1 MAGPS
6 RAADPQQGSDHDL
19 LRAFLEG
26 DDQAFNGLME
36 RHEDRI
42 FGLCLKMLHNR
53 SDALEAS
60 QEIFITAFRR
70 ASSFRGDSAF
80 GTWLYR
86 IGINHCKDVLRKRRD
101 VLLEADQLELGGAD
115 TGQPGVEEAAALR
128 LDLAR
133 ALASLPDDYREAVI
147 MHDLGG
153 VPYEEI
159 ASVTGVPLGT
169 IKSRISRGRRRLAR
183 LLEPAEAP
191 DSSKDRT

>member
-1 MAGPS
+1 VGPS
-6 RAADPQQGSDHDL
+6 RAADPLQRSDHDL
-19 LRAFLEG
+19 LQSFLEG
-26 DDQAFNGLME
+26 DNDAFSGLME

-70 ASSFRGDSAF
+70 AASFRGDSAF

-86 IGINHCKDVLRKRRD
+86 IGINHCKDVLRKRKD
-101 VLLEADQLELGGAD
+101 LLLESDQLEIERVD
-115 TGQPGVEEAAALR
+115 TRQRGVDEAAALR
-128 LDLAR
+128 LDLSR
-133 ALASLPDDYREAVI
+133 ALAELRDDYREAVV

-159 ASVTGVPLGT
+159 ATVTGVPVGT
-169 IKSRISRGRRRLAR
+169 VKSRISRGRRQLGR
-183 LLEPAEAP
+183 LLEQAEGV
-191 DSSKDRT
+191 DTSKDQT

>member
-1 MAGPS
+1 VAPR
-6 RAADPQQGSDHDL
+6 RAADSRPQSDHDL
-19 LRAFLEG
+19 LEAFLGG
-26 DDQAFNGLME
+26 DNDAFSGLME

-86 IGINHCKDVLRKRRD
+86 IGINHCKDMLRKRKD
-101 VLLEADQLELGGAD
+101 LLLETDQLEIERVDPRQRGID
-115 TGQPGVEEAAALR
+115 ETTALR
-128 LDLAR
+128 LDLSK
-133 ALASLPDDYREAVI
+133 ALAALPDDYREAVV

-159 ASVTGVPLGT
+159 AAITGVPVGT
-169 IKSRISRGRRRLAR
+169 VKSRISRGRRQLAR
-183 LLEPAEAP
+183 LMEHAEGM
-191 DSSKDRT
+191 DTSKDQT

>member
-1 MAGPS
+1 MAPR
-6 RAADPQQGSDHDL
+6 RAADPRPQSDHDL
-19 LRAFLEG
+19 LEAFLGG
-26 DDQAFNGLME
+26 DNDAFSGLME

-70 ASSFRGDSAF
+70 AASFRGDSAF

-86 IGINHCKDVLRKRRD
+86 IGINHCKDMLRKRKD
-101 VLLEADQLELGGAD
+101 LLLETDQLEIERVDPRQRGID
-115 TGQPGVEEAAALR
+115 EATALR
-128 LDLAR
+128 LDLSK
-133 ALASLPDDYREAVI
+133 ALAGLPGDYREAVV

-159 ASVTGVPLGT
+159 AAITGVPVGT
-169 IKSRISRGRRRLAR
+169 VKSRISRGRRQLAR
-183 LLEPAEAP
+183 LMEHVEGM
-191 DSSKDRT
+191 DTSKDQT

>member
-1 MAGPS
+1 VGP
-6 RAADPQQGSDHDL
+6 RHAADPRQRSDHDL
-19 LRAFLEG
+19 LESFLGGDNDAFG
-26 DDQAFNGLME
+26 GLME

-86 IGINHCKDVLRKRRD
+86 IGINHCKDVLRKRKDLLFDSDNLEIERVDPRQRAIDD
-101 VLLEADQLELGGAD
+101 V
-115 TGQPGVEEAAALR
+115 AALR
-128 LDLAR
+128 LDLSS
-133 ALASLPDDYREAVI
+133 ALAELPDDYREAVV

-159 ASVTGVPLGT
+159 ALSTGVPIGT
-169 IKSRISRGRRRLAR
+169 VKSRISRGRRQLAR
-183 LLEPAEAP
+183 LLEHAEGI
-191 DSSKDRT
+191 DTSKDQT

>member
-1 MAGPS
+1 MGPE
-6 RAADPQQGSDHDL
+6 RAADPLQRSDHDL
-19 LRAFLEG
+19 LDAFLEG
-26 DDQAFNGLME
+26 DNDAFSGLME

-86 IGINHCKDVLRKRRD
+86 IGINHCKDVLRKRKD
-101 VLLEADQLELGGAD
+101 VLYESDQLEIERVD
-115 TGQPGVEEAAALR
+115 PRQRGVDETAALR
-128 LDLAR
+128 LDLSR
-133 ALASLPDDYREAVI
+133 ALAELPDDYREAVV
-147 MHDLGG
+147 MHDLGA

-159 ASVTGVPLGT
+159 AAITGVPVGT
-169 IKSRISRGRRRLAR
+169 VKSRISRGRRQLAR
-183 LLEPAEAP
+183 LLEHKEGM
-191 DSSKDRT
+191 DTSKDQT

>member
-1 MAGPS
+1 
-6 RAADPQQGSDHDL
+6 
-19 LRAFLEG
+19 
-26 DDQAFNGLME
+26 ME
-36 RHEDRI
+36 RHEGRI

-86 IGINHCKDVLRKRRD
+86 IGINHCKDMLRKRKD
-101 VLLEADQLELGGAD
+101 LLLESDNLEIERVDIRQRGLD
-115 TGQPGVEEAAALR
+115 EVTALR
-128 LDLAR
+128 LDLSK
-133 ALASLPDDYREAVI
+133 ALAQLPDDYREAVV

-159 ASVTGVPLGT
+159 AAVTEVPVGT
-169 IKSRISRGRRRLAR
+169 VKSRISRGRRQLAR
-183 LLEPAEAP
+183 LLEHAEGM
-191 DSSKDRT
+191 DTSKDQT

>member
-1 MAGPS
+1 VAPS
-6 RAADPQQGSDHDL
+6 RAADPRQQSDHDL
-19 LRAFLEG
+19 LDAFLGG
-26 DDQAFNGLME
+26 DNDAFNGLME

-86 IGINHCKDVLRKRRD
+86 IGINHCKDMLRKRKD
-101 VLLEADQLELGGAD
+101 LLLETDQLEIERVDPRQRGID
-115 TGQPGVEEAAALR
+115 EATALR
-128 LDLAR
+128 LDLSK
-133 ALASLPDDYREAVI
+133 ALAGLPDDYREAVV

-159 ASVTGVPLGT
+159 AAITEVPVGT
-169 IKSRISRGRRRLAR
+169 VKSRISRGRRQLVRLM
-183 LLEPAEAP
+183 EHEEGM
-191 DSSKDRT
+191 DTSKDQT

>member
-1 MAGPS
+1 MGPS
-6 RAADPQQGSDHDL
+6 RAADPQQRSDKDL
-19 LRAFLEG
+19 LESFLGGDNDAFS
-26 DDQAFNGLME
+26 GLME
-36 RHEDRI
+36 RHEGRI

-86 IGINHCKDVLRKRRD
+86 IGINHCKDMLRKRKD
-101 VLLEADQLELGGAD
+101 LLLESDQLDIERVD
-115 TGQPGVEEAAALR
+115 TRQRGLDEVTALR
-128 LDLAR
+128 LDLSK
-133 ALASLPDDYREAVI
+133 ALAQLPDDYREAVV

-159 ASVTGVPLGT
+159 AVVTEVPVGT
-169 IKSRISRGRRRLAR
+169 VKSRISRGRRQLAR
-183 LLEPAEAP
+183 LLEHAEGM
-191 DSSKDRT
+191 DTSKDQT

>member
-1 MAGPS
+1 VGPR
-6 RAADPQQGSDHDL
+6 RAADPRQRSDHDL
-19 LRAFLEG
+19 LESFVGGDNDAFG
-26 DDQAFNGLME
+26 GLME
-36 RHEDRI
+36 RHEERI

-86 IGINHCKDVLRKRRD
+86 IGINHCKDVLRKRKDLLFDSDNLEIERVDPRQRAIDD
-101 VLLEADQLELGGAD
+101 V
-115 TGQPGVEEAAALR
+115 AALR
-128 LDLAR
+128 LDLSS
-133 ALASLPDDYREAVI
+133 ALAELPDDYREAVV

-159 ASVTGVPLGT
+159 ALSTGVPVGT
-169 IKSRISRGRRRLAR
+169 VKSRISRGRRQLAR
-183 LLEPAEAP
+183 LLEHAEGI
-191 DSSKDRT
+191 DTSKDQT

>member
-1 MAGPS
+1 VGPS
-6 RAADPQQGSDHDL
+6 RAADPLQRSDHDL
-19 LRAFLEG
+19 LQSFLEG
-26 DDQAFNGLME
+26 DNDAFSGLME

-70 ASSFRGDSAF
+70 AASFRGDSAF

-86 IGINHCKDVLRKRRD
+86 IGINHCKDVLRKRKD
-101 VLLEADQLELGGAD
+101 LLLESDQLEIERVD
-115 TGQPGVEEAAALR
+115 TRQRGVDEAAALR
-128 LDLAR
+128 LDLSR
-133 ALASLPDDYREAVI
+133 ALAELRDDYREAVV

-159 ASVTGVPLGT
+159 ATLTGVPVGT
-169 IKSRISRGRRRLAR
+169 VKSRISRGRRQLGR
-183 LLEPAEAP
+183 LLEHGEGV
-191 DSSKDRT
+191 DTSKDQT

>member
-1 MAGPS
+1 MGPE
-6 RAADPQQGSDHDL
+6 RAADPLQRSDHDL
-19 LRAFLEG
+19 LHAFLEG
-26 DDQAFNGLME
+26 DNDAFSGLME

-86 IGINHCKDVLRKRRD
+86 IGINHCKDVLRKRKD
-101 VLLEADQLELGGAD
+101 VLYESDQLEIERVD
-115 TGQPGVEEAAALR
+115 PRQRGVDETAALR
-128 LDLAR
+128 LDLSR
-133 ALASLPDDYREAVI
+133 ALAELPDDYREAVV
-147 MHDLGG
+147 MHDLGA

-159 ASVTGVPLGT
+159 AAITGVPVGT
-169 IKSRISRGRRRLAR
+169 VKSRISRGRRQLAR
-183 LLEPAEAP
+183 LLEHKEGM
-191 DSSKDRT
+191 DTSKDQT

>member
-1 MAGPS
+1 VGPS
-6 RAADPQQGSDHDL
+6 RAADPLQRSDHDL
-19 LRAFLEG
+19 LQSFLEG
-26 DDQAFNGLME
+26 DNDAFSGLME

-70 ASSFRGDSAF
+70 AASFRGDSAF

-86 IGINHCKDVLRKRRD
+86 IGINHCKDVLRKRKD
-101 VLLEADQLELGGAD
+101 LLLESDQLDIERVD
-115 TGQPGVEEAAALR
+115 TRQRGVDEAAALR
-128 LDLAR
+128 LDLSR
-133 ALASLPDDYREAVI
+133 ALAELRDDYREAVV

-159 ASVTGVPLGT
+159 ATLTGVPVGT
-169 IKSRISRGRRRLAR
+169 VKSRISRGRRQLGR
-183 LLEPAEAP
+183 LLEHAE
-191 DSSKDRT
+191 DVDTSKDQT

>member
-1 MAGPS
+1 MAPR
-6 RAADPQQGSDHDL
+6 RAADSRPQSDQGL
-19 LRAFLEG
+19 LEAFLGG
-26 DDQAFNGLME
+26 DNDAFSGLME

-86 IGINHCKDVLRKRRD
+86 IGINHCKDMLRKRKD
-101 VLLEADQLELGGAD
+101 LLLETDQLEIERVDPRQRGID
-115 TGQPGVEEAAALR
+115 EATALR
-128 LDLAR
+128 LDLSK
-133 ALASLPDDYREAVI
+133 ALAGLPDDYREAVV

-159 ASVTGVPLGT
+159 AAITGVPVGT
-169 IKSRISRGRRRLAR
+169 VKSRISRGRRQLAR
-183 LLEPAEAP
+183 LMEHAEGM
-191 DSSKDRT
+191 DTSKDQT

>member
-1 MAGPS
+1 MAPS
-6 RAADPQQGSDHDL
+6 RAADSRPQSDQGL
-19 LRAFLEG
+19 LEAFLGG
-26 DDQAFNGLME
+26 DNEAFSGLME

-86 IGINHCKDVLRKRRD
+86 IGINHCKDMLRKRKD
-101 VLLEADQLELGGAD
+101 LLLETDQLEIERVDPRQRGID
-115 TGQPGVEEAAALR
+115 EATALR
-128 LDLAR
+128 LDLSK
-133 ALASLPDDYREAVI
+133 ALAGLPDDYREAVV

-159 ASVTGVPLGT
+159 AAITEVPVGT
-169 IKSRISRGRRRLAR
+169 VKSRISRGRRQLAR
-183 LLEPAEAP
+183 LMEHAEGM
-191 DSSKDRT
+191 DTSKDQT

>member
-1 MAGPS
+1 VGPK
-6 RAADPQQGSDHDL
+6 RAADPLQRSDHDL
-19 LRAFLEG
+19 LQAFLEG
-26 DDQAFNGLME
+26 DNDAFSGLME

-86 IGINHCKDVLRKRRD
+86 IGINHCKDVLRKRKD
-101 VLLEADQLELGGAD
+101 VLYESDQLEIERVDPRQRGID
-115 TGQPGVEEAAALR
+115 ETAALR
-128 LDLAR
+128 LDLSA
-133 ALASLPDDYREAVI
+133 ALAELPDDYREAVV
-147 MHDLGG
+147 MHDLGA

-159 ASVTGVPLGT
+159 ATVTGVPVGT
-169 IKSRISRGRRRLAR
+169 VKSRISRGRRQLAR
-183 LLEPAEAP
+183 LLEHKEGM
-191 DSSKDRT
+191 DTSKDQT

>member
-1 MAGPS
+1 VGPE
-6 RAADPQQGSDHDL
+6 RAADPLQRSDHDL
-19 LRAFLEG
+19 LHAFLEG
-26 DDQAFNGLME
+26 DNDAFSGLME

-86 IGINHCKDVLRKRRD
+86 IGINHCKDVLRKRKD
-101 VLLEADQLELGGAD
+101 VLYESDQLEIERVD
-115 TGQPGVEEAAALR
+115 PRQRGVDETAALR
-128 LDLAR
+128 LDLSR
-133 ALASLPDDYREAVI
+133 ALAELPDGYREAVV
-147 MHDLGG
+147 MHDLGA

-159 ASVTGVPLGT
+159 AAITGVPVGT
-169 IKSRISRGRRRLAR
+169 VKSRISRGRRQLAR
-183 LLEPAEAP
+183 LLEHKEGM
-191 DSSKDRT
+191 DTSKDQT

>member
-1 MAGPS
+1 VAPRQTRDQQRS
-6 RAADPQQGSDHDL
+6 DPDL
-19 LRAFLEG
+19 LQAFLEG
-26 DDQAFNGLME
+26 DDEAFDRLME

-86 IGINHCKDVLRKRRD
+86 IGINHCKDVLRKRKD
-101 VLLEADQLELGGAD
+101 LLLEEDQLEFEQVD
-115 TGQPGVEEAAALR
+115 TRQRGVEEAATLR

-133 ALASLPDDYREAVI
+133 ALAALPDDYREAVV

-159 ASVTGVPLGT
+159 ASLSGTPLGT
-169 IKSRISRGRRRLAR
+169 IKSRISRGRRQLAR
-183 LLEPAEAP
+183 LLEPSEVP
-191 DSSKDRT
+191 DSSKDQR

>member
-1 MAGPS
+1 VGPS
-6 RAADPQQGSDHDL
+6 RAADPRERSDHDL
-19 LRAFLEG
+19 LESFLKGDNDAFS
-26 DDQAFNGLME
+26 GLME

-86 IGINHCKDVLRKRRD
+86 IGINHCKDVLRKRKDLLLDSDHLEIERVDTRQRAIDD
-101 VLLEADQLELGGAD
+101 V
-115 TGQPGVEEAAALR
+115 AALR
-128 LDLAR
+128 LDLST
-133 ALASLPDDYREAVI
+133 ALAELPDDYREAVV

-159 ASVTGVPLGT
+159 AASTGVPVGT
-169 IKSRISRGRRRLAR
+169 VKSRISRGRRQLAR
-183 LLEPAEAP
+183 LLEQAEGL
-191 DSSKDRT
+191 DTSKDQT

>member
-1 MAGPS
+1 VAPS
-6 RAADPQQGSDHDL
+6 RAADPRPQNDHDL
-19 LRAFLEG
+19 LEAFLGG
-26 DDQAFNGLME
+26 DNDAFSGLME

-86 IGINHCKDVLRKRRD
+86 IGINHCKDMLRKRRD
-101 VLLEADQLELGGAD
+101 LLLETDQLEIERVDPRQRGID
-115 TGQPGVEEAAALR
+115 EATALR
-128 LDLAR
+128 LDLSK
-133 ALASLPDDYREAVI
+133 ALAGLPDDYREAVV

-159 ASVTGVPLGT
+159 AAITEVPVGT
-169 IKSRISRGRRRLAR
+169 VKSRISRGRSQLAR
-183 LLEPAEAP
+183 LMEHAEGI
-191 DSSKDRT
+191 DTSKDQT

>member
-1 MAGPS
+1 MGPS
-6 RAADPQQGSDHDL
+6 RAADPLQRSDHDL
-19 LRAFLEG
+19 LDAFLEG
-26 DDQAFNGLME
+26 DNDAFSGLME

-86 IGINHCKDVLRKRRD
+86 IGINHCKDVLRKRKD
-101 VLLEADQLELGGAD
+101 VLYESDQLEIERVD
-115 TGQPGVEEAAALR
+115 PRQRGVDETAALR
-128 LDLAR
+128 LDLSR
-133 ALASLPDDYREAVI
+133 ALAELPDDYREAVV
-147 MHDLGG
+147 MHDLGA

-159 ASVTGVPLGT
+159 AAITGVPVGT
-169 IKSRISRGRRRLAR
+169 VKSRISRGRRQLAR
-183 LLEPAEAP
+183 LLEHKEGM
-191 DSSKDRT
+191 DTSKDQT

>member
-1 MAGPS
+1 MAPR
-6 RAADPQQGSDHDL
+6 RAADSRPQSDQGL
-19 LRAFLEG
+19 LEAFLGG
-26 DDQAFNGLME
+26 DNDAFSGLME

-86 IGINHCKDVLRKRRD
+86 IGINHCKDMLRKRKD
-101 VLLEADQLELGGAD
+101 LLLETDQLEIERVDPRQRGID
-115 TGQPGVEEAAALR
+115 EATALR
-128 LDLAR
+128 LDLSK
-133 ALASLPDDYREAVI
+133 ALAGLPDDYREAVV

-159 ASVTGVPLGT
+159 AAITGVPVGT
-169 IKSRISRGRRRLAR
+169 VKSRISRGRRQLAS
-183 LLEPAEAP
+183 LMEHAEGM
-191 DSSKDRT
+191 DTSKDQT